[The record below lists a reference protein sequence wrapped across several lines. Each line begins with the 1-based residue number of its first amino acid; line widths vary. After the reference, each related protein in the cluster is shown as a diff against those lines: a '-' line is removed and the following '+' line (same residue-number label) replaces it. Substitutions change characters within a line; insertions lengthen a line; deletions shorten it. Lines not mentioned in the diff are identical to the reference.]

1 MGHFLKI
8 YLIDKRIK
16 LEIKPELLTQA
27 WAKFHEIFQVF
38 NEIFHEGNDL
48 GYIINDSR
56 FSIGTLDQ

>member
-1 MGHFLKI
+1 M
-8 YLIDKRIK
+8 
-16 LEIKPELLTQA
+16 EIKPELLTQA

-56 FSIGTLDQ
+56 FSIGTLDH